1 MEWIAGVMTMPD
13 LQFPATESMAI
24 LGLILIAAI
33 SMFVVTQPESIVV
46 GIASGILGWMKGTS
60 ERKQ

>member
-1 MEWIAGVMTMPD
+1 MD
-13 LQFPATESMAI
+13 LPEKPADCRWQFPTTESMAV
-24 LGLILIAAI
+24 LGLVLIAAI
-33 SMFVVTQPESIVV
+33 SLFVVAQPESIVV

>member
-1 MEWIAGVMTMPD
+1 
-13 LQFPATESMAI
+13 
-24 LGLILIAAI
+24 
-33 SMFVVTQPESIVV
+33 MFVVTQPESIVV